1 MRVESEA
8 SPNQQ
13 TIADPTKRPQLCS
26 SPLQLERTLPPC
38 VQGGERH
45 ILLDAT
51 LHLLVITVQCAVQ
64 HRSRKPVMS
73 MESAK
78 SAPSNQTISQSTSQR
93 ANQPVSARARG
104 ARTRSTPQVPA
115 ISQSANQPV
124 SPRKCGTQR
133 PHPLDATSAS
143 NQTIS
148 QSTNQSV
155 SSGMRTRRPPRS
167 TPQCQQSDNQPINQS
182 EHALAHAPHPAR
194 CHSASNQTIS
204 QSTSQHMMVRYG
216 EVWRDMEVVPKT
228 TSHFR
233 RCFFR
238 FQFRSFTFPV
248 LQRRWTRRPLG

>member
-1 MRVESEA
+1 MELVCLRDGLRVESEA

-143 NQTIS
+143 NQPISQSTSQRAHAAAPLDPHPLDATSASNQTIS

-204 QSTSQHMMVRYG
+204 QSTAS
-216 EVWRDMEVVPKT
+216 T
-228 TSHFR
+228 
-233 RCFFR
+233 
-238 FQFRSFTFPV
+238 
-248 LQRRWTRRPLG
+248 

>member
-124 SPRKCGTQR
+124 SPRTCDTQR

-148 QSTNQSV
+148 QSTSQRARTGPHARPTPLDAHKCRNQPISQSTNQSV
-155 SSGMRTRRPPRS
+155 SARVRHAARTRS
-167 TPQCQQSDNQPINQS
+167 TPQCQQ
-182 EHALAHAPHPAR
+182 
-194 CHSASNQTIS
+194 
-204 QSTSQHMMVRYG
+204 
-216 EVWRDMEVVPKT
+216 
-228 TSHFR
+228 
-233 RCFFR
+233 
-238 FQFRSFTFPV
+238 
-248 LQRRWTRRPLG
+248 